1 MSQLHPIEYK
11 IFIYLHS
18 FHSKLIDLYAIYI
31 YVALINKN
39 IYIILYINIKMN
51 LNIEIILS
59 IIKIILKDNI
69 YLIHNYNFEL

>member
-1 MSQLHPIEYK
+1 
-11 IFIYLHS
+11 
-18 FHSKLIDLYAIYI
+18 
-31 YVALINKN
+31 
-39 IYIILYINIKMN
+39 MN